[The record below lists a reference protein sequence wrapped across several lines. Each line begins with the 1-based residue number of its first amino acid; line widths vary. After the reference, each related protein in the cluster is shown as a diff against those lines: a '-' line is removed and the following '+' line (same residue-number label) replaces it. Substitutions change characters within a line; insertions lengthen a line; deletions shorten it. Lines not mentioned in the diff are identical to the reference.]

1 MSHYIAGEQ
10 NWPANLQYDNKFEK
24 LRGDISICLPAEL
37 SSSNP
42 TSFFK
47 IYKKFLKIFF
57 RN

>member
-10 NWPANLQYDNKFEK
+10 NLPANLQYDNKFEK

-42 TSFFK
+42 TLFFK
-47 IYKKFLKIFF
+47 I
-57 RN
+57 